1 MPYLTDLIAP
11 GMGPANYMT
20 GTSADMEWFRR
31 EPKKEKKRVHVMA
44 LGDVGSTLLLGLKLL
59 GGDCI
64 HTIGIFDVRK
74 EFEARFEFEM
84 NQVTHPGAYGG
95 LPPVEIVPEEQLF
108 ACDVFVFCASRGV
121 PPISETKMDV
131 RMAQYE
137 ANAGLVELYAKKAV
151 AAGFRGLFAVVSDPV
166 DPLCLAAEAA
176 GLNPARIKGY
186 GLGVMNA
193 RAAYYAKKDARFA
206 SFLSEGAAFG
216 PHGSDLVIA
225 NSLTHYD
232 DTLSRELT
240 DLTVR
245 ANVAMREMGFK
256 PYLAPAL
263 SSGALSI
270 LATLRGEWHYSSQ
283 KFGRIF
289 LGAKNRV
296 TEAGIEVENPLLPQE
311 LYERIEKAYDGLC
324 LLAEKAEKKKTSDEK
339 ARDKEKEEC
348 TVEKR
353 TEMERR
359 DYS

>member
-121 PPISETKMDV
+121 PPVSETKMDV

-151 AAGFRGLFAVVSDPV
+151 AAGFCGLFAVVSDPV

-206 SFLSEGAAFG
+206 SFLTEGAAFG

-225 NSLTHYD
+225 
-232 DTLSRELT
+232 
-240 DLTVR
+240 
-245 ANVAMREMGFK
+245 K
-256 PYLAPAL
+256 PDP
-263 SSGALSI
+263 
-270 LATLRGEWHYSSQ
+270 LR
-283 KFGRIF
+283 
-289 LGAKNRV
+289 
-296 TEAGIEVENPLLPQE
+296 
-311 LYERIEKAYDGLC
+311 
-324 LLAEKAEKKKTSDEK
+324 
-339 ARDKEKEEC
+339 
-348 TVEKR
+348 
-353 TEMERR
+353 
-359 DYS
+359 

>member
-31 EPKKEKKRVHVMA
+31 EPKKENMREKKRVHVMA

-121 PPISETKMDV
+121 PPVSETKMDV

-206 SFLSEGAAFG
+206 SFLTEGAALPITMTHFPASLRISPFAPTLPCG
-216 PHGSDLVIA
+216 KWASSRTLHRRFPPVLCRFSRPSGGSGI
-225 NSLTHYD
+225 T
-232 DTLSRELT
+232 
-240 DLTVR
+240 
-245 ANVAMREMGFK
+245 
-256 PYLAPAL
+256 AL
-263 SSGALSI
+263 RSSGA
-270 LATLRGEWHYSSQ
+270 SSLVRRTGSR
-283 KFGRIF
+283 KPASKWRIHF
-289 LGAKNRV
+289 FHRNCMR
-296 TEAGIEVENPLLPQE
+296 E
-311 LYERIEKAYDGLC
+311 
-324 LLAEKAEKKKTSDEK
+324 
-339 ARDKEKEEC
+339 
-348 TVEKR
+348 
-353 TEMERR
+353 
-359 DYS
+359 